1 MAAPPIPSSPRP
13 AEPDEAF
20 AKDRVRHACAV
31 EPLIPRWAVWF
42 YLLSPPFL
50 SLLLHP
56 EVYEQSIEAVVP
68 RLMNTWMHTV
78 AIGASLH
85 ALYTW
90 VVPRWL
96 EPLRDSTPR
105 RLAIHAAAIMI
116 GITAGL
122 TVSAPVAYYIIG
134 KPDRRPWW
142 ALYSSVLIAS
152 VFVAALATYQRMRRH
167 AREVE
172 LRAENEHQ
180 AALRA
185 RIASLTAR
193 TNPHFLFNSLNT
205 VAGLIGEDPERAEEA
220 VERLSDLFRY
230 TLDASRRAR
239 VPLSEEIEVV
249 RSYLRMESLRFE
261 DRLHYEVDVADA
273 DLGISVLPLSVQPLV
288 ENAVRHGIEERG
300 RGTVLLRVTRDADA
314 LEISVSDDGPG
325 PGNSSLK
332 GSGTSMDDLRQRLE
346 LTHGSAASL
355 ETRERPTGGCEVLLR
370 LPVS

>member
-1 MAAPPIPSSPRP
+1 
-13 AEPDEAF
+13 
-20 AKDRVRHACAV
+20 
-31 EPLIPRWAVWF
+31 
-42 YLLSPPFL
+42 
-50 SLLLHP
+50 
-56 EVYEQSIEAVVP
+56 
-68 RLMNTWMHTV
+68 
-78 AIGASLH
+78 LH

-90 VVPRWL
+90 VAPRWL
-96 EPLRDSTPR
+96 EGLEDRAPR
-105 RLAIHAAAIMI
+105 RLAIHAATIMI
-116 GITAGL
+116 GIAAGL
-122 TVSAPVAYYIIG
+122 SVSAPVAHYVIG
-134 KPDRRPWW
+134 TPARRLWW
-142 ALYSSVLIAS
+142 ALYSSVLIAT

-172 LRAENEHQ
+172 LRADKEHH

-261 DRLHYEVDVADA
+261 DRLQYEIDVDDA
-273 DLGISVLPLSVQPLV
+273 DLGIPILPLSVQPLV

-300 RGTVLLRVTRDADA
+300 RGTVSLRVTRDGNA
-314 LEISVSDDGPG
+314 LQISVSDDGPG
-325 PGNSSLK
+325 PGKSSRK

-346 LTHGSAASL
+346 LTHGAAASL
-355 ETRERPTGGCEVLLR
+355 ETLERPTGGCEALLR